1 MLLLFIVEGDK
12 MNDLK
17 ETKGFNLKEVIL
29 IIVSTAIITSMT
41 TGVILYN
48 QNKLTK
54 NITYQDLNQD
64 TALKEFLNVYA
75 SLIDEYYE
83 DVDKKAMLESAIG
96 AMFNY
101 LGEDYSTYMNKEETD
116 ALAKRLI
123 GEYKGIGITVNMENT
138 IVDFNEGGS
147 AKEAGLLVGD
157 KIIAI
162 NGNILGMEEEKQIT
176 SYVEKANVGDKLT
189 ISVTRGNE
197 TLNFDVVVKKL
208 LIPAIQYK
216 VLDENIGYLGIS
228 TFSNTLN
235 TQVKNALNNMESTGI
250 NSLIIDLRNNTGG
263 YLSAA
268 KDVASLFLEKGRIIY
283 SLEEKGNTT
292 EYKDETDE
300 KRDYKI
306 VVLFNEESASASE
319 VLIAALKESY
329 GAVTVGTKSYGKG
342 KVQQTYTLEDGSMA
356 KYTSAKWLTPNGTC
370 VDKEGITPDYIVEV
384 DKENLEV
391 DNQLEKAIELAR

>member
-138 IVDFNEGGS
+138 IVDFIEGGS

-157 KIIAI
+157 KIVAI
-162 NGNILGMEEEKQIT
+162 NGNILGTEEEKQIT

>member
-1 MLLLFIVEGDK
+1 

-138 IVDFNEGGS
+138 IVDFIEGGS

-162 NGNILGMEEEKQIT
+162 NGNILGTEEEKQIT